1 MDYSRILKIL
11 NPQSLGDRIVM
22 AAGCGSGNALA
33 LAELAKNGV
42 TRFELWDHDV
52 LEPVNLVRHVL
63 GRAHLGRN
71 KAEAMADWIYD
82 RNEEARV
89 AAYPDRIEDSPP
101 FAAGLADKDAT
112 RLVLCGV
119 DDMNTRYRINRLC
132 VESGTPFVAAMV
144 FRRGMGGM
152 VFRYEP
158 GRGGCFNC
166 LTEFARQHGMTIE
179 EAESEPTGASDEQ
192 VYGLGLDAFEKNP
205 GLSIDIGFISLIMAR
220 VALEALLPEY
230 GRRDFPPLRS
240 NLIAFAN
247 RPDPAQ
253 GMKKF
258 FQAEHFFL
266 HPQEDCVVC
275 GV

>member
-1 MDYSRILKIL
+1 MDYSRIRKIL
-11 NPQSLGDRIVM
+11 NPESLADRIVM
-22 AAGCGSGNALA
+22 AAGCGSGNAPA

-42 TRFELWDHDV
+42 TRFELWDHDA

-63 GRAHLGRN
+63 GRSSLGRN
-71 KAEAMADWIYD
+71 KAEAMADWIMD
-82 RNEEARV
+82 RNEDARV
-89 AAYPDRIEDSPP
+89 TAHPCKIEDSPE
-101 FAAGLADKDAT
+101 FAAGVAAKDAV

-119 DDMNTRYRINRLC
+119 DDMNARYRINRLC
-132 VESGTPFVAAMV
+132 VEQATPMVAAMV

-152 VFRYEP
+152 VFRYLP
-158 GRGGCFNC
+158 GQGGCFNC

-179 EAESEPTGASDEQ
+179 EAESEPTGATDEQ

-220 VALEALLPEY
+220 MALEALVPDD

-266 HPQEDCVVC
+266 HPQADCVVC